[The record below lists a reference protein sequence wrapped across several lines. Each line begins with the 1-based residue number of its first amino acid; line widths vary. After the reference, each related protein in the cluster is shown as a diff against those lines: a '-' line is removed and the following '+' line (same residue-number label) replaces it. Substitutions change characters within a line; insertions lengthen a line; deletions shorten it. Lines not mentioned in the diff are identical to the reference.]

1 MEPIRIRMSTID
13 DVKHFVTQANA
24 QVSDIDVVSGRYLVD
39 AKSLLGLF
47 SLDENGL
54 AASGLERVDVVVHG
68 TPGDREKFAEA
79 ISRLIVKD

>member
-13 DVKHFVTQANA
+13 DVKHFVTEANA

-47 SLDENGL
+47 SLDL
-54 AASGLERVDVVVHG
+54 TKPVDVVVHG
-68 TPGDREKFAEA
+68 TPGDRTKFAEA
-79 ISRLIVKD
+79 VSELVVTE

>member
-13 DVKHFVTQANA
+13 DVKRFVTAANQ

-47 SLDENGL
+47 SLDL
-54 AASGLERVDVVVHG
+54 TKPVDVVVHG
-68 TPGDREKFAEA
+68 LPSDRAQFAQAVED
-79 ISRLIVKD
+79 LIVRD

>member
-1 MEPIRIRMSTID
+1 MEPIRIRMNTIE
-13 DVKHFVTQANA
+13 DVKHFVTEANA

-47 SLDENGL
+47 SLDL
-54 AASGLERVDVVVHG
+54 TKPVDVVVHG
-68 TPGDREKFAEA
+68 TPGDRERFAEA

>member
-13 DVKHFVTQANA
+13 DVKHFVTEANA

-47 SLDENGL
+47 SLDL
-54 AASGLERVDVVVHG
+54 TKPVDVVVHG
-68 TPGDREKFAEA
+68 TPGDREKFAQDIE
-79 ISRLIVKD
+79 RLVVKD

>member
-47 SLDENGL
+47 SLDL
-54 AASGLERVDVVVHG
+54 AKPVDVVVHG

-79 ISRLIVKD
+79 ISRLIVRD